1 MTRTDSNYAK
11 RAALRPAELA
21 TGSVMAALA
30 VAFSVVGELV
40 PAAGALQF
48 IAIVPLAVIAQRHRL
63 RALTVASTGAVVV
76 AFVASGTGAVISMV
90 ITAVIG
96 GIVGRTKRRGG
107 SIVGVLAQ
115 SVLAGVAFGAIT
127 TGLLFLLEPLRTLI
141 ISVID
146 NSIRGTTEL
155 FARYDA
161 FADAATTFA
170 DGASTVLRY
179 WWVLVFV
186 STFVGTVISAVFAW
200 YVLAAILARLDGLEQ
215 VDSLGPVNDGPIGP
229 LPVRLRG
236 VSYRYPD
243 ARADALDRVDIEVGE
258 REFVAVVGANGSGKS
273 TLARLLVGAEPT
285 AGTIDRPGVPG
296 LGLHGGTAL
305 ILQHPETQVL
315 GSRVGDD
322 VLWGLPI
329 DEQPDADGV
338 EALLAEV
345 GLSGYAARETSGL
358 SGGELQRLAVAAA
371 LARRPRLLVADEAT
385 AMIDPAGQRHLVDVL
400 AALPRRHEMSVV
412 LITHRITEAERAERV
427 VHLERGAVVD
437 HRREWMAPAPMHPP
451 LAESPG
457 VGPVVLELRGL
468 GHVYARRTPWAT
480 RALTGIDLAVHR
492 GEGVLIVG
500 GNGSGKSTLAWI
512 MAGLVAPSEGTA
524 TVDGAP
530 ISSKVG
536 TVALSFQHARLQL
549 QRRTVGEDI
558 AAAGGPEVGSREVS
572 FALDSVGLDR
582 MMAGRRIDQ
591 LSGGQ
596 MRRVALAGLLITR
609 PALLILDEPLA
620 GLDPPGRR
628 EITGLL
634 ADLRRS
640 GLTLVVISHDLDG
653 MESVRTRT
661 VTLDSGTLVGT
672 PEGVTA

>member
-1 MTRTDSNYAK
+1 VTRNASNDAK
-11 RAALRPAELA
+11 RTALRPAELA

-63 RALTVASTGAVVV
+63 RALTVAATGAVVV

-107 SIVGVLAQ
+107 SIVAVLAQ
-115 SVLAGVAFGAIT
+115 SVLAGVAFGALT

-141 ISVID
+141 ISIID
-146 NSIRGTTEL
+146 NSIRGLSEL
-155 FARYDA
+155 LARFSA
-161 FADAATTFA
+161 LAEVAAAFA
-170 DGASTVLRY
+170 DGASTVLRF
-179 WWVLVFV
+179 WWIAVFA

-200 YVLAAILARLDGLEQ
+200 YVLSAILDRLDGLEQ
-215 VDSLGPVNDGPIGP
+215 VDSLGPATDGPVGP

-236 VSYRYPD
+236 VSYRYPG
-243 ARADALDRVDIEVGE
+243 ARADALDHVDLEIRD

-273 TLARLLVGAEPT
+273 TLARLLVGTEPT
-285 AGTIDRPGVPG
+285 AGTVERPGAPG
-296 LGLHGGTAL
+296 LGLRGGTAL

-315 GSRVGDD
+315 GSRVADD
-322 VLWGLPI
+322 VVWGLPI

-338 EALLAEV
+338 EELLAEV
-345 GLSGYAARETSGL
+345 GLAGYSARETSGL

-400 AALPRRHEMSVV
+400 AGLPRRHEISVV
-412 LITHRITEAERAERV
+412 LITHRIAETERADRV
-427 VHLERGAVVD
+427 VRLDGGRVVD
-437 HRREWMAPAPMHPP
+437 HRSDWMAPAPMHPP
-451 LAESPG
+451 LAETPG
-457 VGPVVLELRGL
+457 RGPIVLELRGV

-480 RALTGIDLAVHR
+480 RALTSVDLAVHR

-512 MAGLVAPSEGTA
+512 MAGLVTPSEGTA
-524 TVDGAP
+524 TVDGAR
-530 ISSKVG
+530 ISAKVG

-558 AAAGGPEVGSREVS
+558 AAAGGPEVGSRDVS
-572 FALDSVGLDR
+572 HALDSVGLDR
-582 MMAGRRIDQ
+582 MIAGRRIDQ

-596 MRRVALAGLLITR
+596 MRRVALAGLLIRR
-609 PALLILDEPLA
+609 PTVLILDEPLA

-661 VTLDSGTLVGT
+661 VTLEAGSLVGT